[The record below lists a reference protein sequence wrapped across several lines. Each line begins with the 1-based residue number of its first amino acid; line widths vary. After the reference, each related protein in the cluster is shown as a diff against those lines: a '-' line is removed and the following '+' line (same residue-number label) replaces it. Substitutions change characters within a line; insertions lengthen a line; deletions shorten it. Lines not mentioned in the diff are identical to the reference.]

1 MLLAGVAGL
10 ISPRSHWRPLMD
22 KKISGLLG
30 VAAAIVAVTGALAAP
45 PNNLNWQSRLAI
57 RTCSSPFAVGSR

>member
-30 VAAAIVAVTGALAAP
+30 VAAAIVAVTGAQAAP
-45 PNNLNWQSRLAI
+45 AQQPQLAVP
-57 RTCSSPFAVGSR
+57 SSYKDLLEPVRC